1 MATRSNPAAT
11 TAAPSYTGPFIT
23 VAILFGIFGFLTVLN
38 NTLVKKLEDIFQ
50 LGYGLAMLATAAW
63 FFAYLVFSVPW
74 AKVIEA
80 VGYKRTMVIS
90 LFVMVMGAL
99 LFVPAA
105 NAVSFPMTLF
115 AIFVLASGVCGLQ
128 TSANPYVSI
137 LGPEHSASARLNLAQ
152 AVNSFGSLVA
162 PWVAARFILS
172 ETNSAATSAATAHM
186 LEGPYIAIAI
196 ALLVLGFAV
205 MMLHLPAI
213 TMAPE
218 SQTSS
223 GEGTQKNIWTHRHT
237 VLGMVGIFVYVG
249 LEISLAAICIQFC
262 LKQGIEPVES
272 WFNLHVFNHGIFVG
286 LFGLQGGISDV
297 ETAGLMLTLYYTSM
311 MIGRLVG
318 SAVMKW
324 IKSQH
329 LLVLL
334 GLAGTLLL
342 LASMFSHGLF
352 AVWALVFCGL
362 TNSIMYP
369 TIFALGVAEL
379 GPLTSKGS
387 GVLTIGNVGGAVI
400 PPLFGVLADRV
411 GIQYA
416 LVVPI
421 VAYLYVAYYGL
432 SGYKPERKTAA

>member
-1 MATRSNPAAT
+1 MATRTNPAAASGAPNYT
-11 TAAPSYTGPFIT
+11 TPFIA

-38 NTLVKKLEDIFQ
+38 NTLVKKLEDIFE
-50 LGYGLAMLATAAW
+50 LGYGEAMLATAAW

-80 VGYKRTMVIS
+80 AGYKRTMVIS
-90 LFVMVMGAL
+90 LFVMVAGAL

-105 NAVSFPMTLF
+105 NLVSFPMTLF

-137 LGPEHSASARLNLAQ
+137 LGPEKSASARLNLAQ

-172 ETNSAATSAATAHM
+172 DAAGGSSAAATAHT
-186 LEGPYIAIAI
+186 LEGPYVAIAA
-196 ALLVLGFAV
+196 ALLVLGFVV
-205 MMLHLPAI
+205 MFLHLPAI

-218 SQTSS
+218 ADLS
-223 GEGTQKNIWTHRHT
+223 GAGRERNIWTHRHT
-237 VLGMVGIFVYVG
+237 VLGMAGIFVYVG
-249 LEISLAAICIQFC
+249 LEIALAAICIQFS
-262 LKQGIEPVES
+262 LKQGIEPVKS
-272 WFNLHVFNHGIFVG
+272 WLNLNVFNHAAFRD
-286 LFGLQGGISDV
+286 LFGLQGGISAV

-324 IKSQH
+324 IKAQQ

-334 GLAGTLLL
+334 GLVGTALLL
-342 LASMFSHGLF
+342 VSMFSHGLF
-352 AVWALVFCGL
+352 AVWTLVFCGW

-400 PPLFGVLADRV
+400 PPLFGVLADRI

-416 LVVPI
+416 LAVPI
-421 VAYLYVAYYGL
+421 VGYLYVAYYGL
-432 SGYKPERKTAA
+432 SGYKAERDAA

>member
-1 MATRSNPAAT
+1 MATRSNPA
-11 TAAPSYTGPFIT
+11 AAPSYTGPFIT

-50 LGYGLAMLATAAW
+50 LGYGKAMLATAAW

-90 LFVMVMGAL
+90 LFVMVLGAL

-105 NAVSFPMTLF
+105 NMVSFYMTLF

-172 ETNSAATSAATAHM
+172 ETSSAANSAATAHM
-186 LEGPYIAIAI
+186 LEGPYIAIAA
-196 ALLVLGFAV
+196 ALLVLGFVV

-213 TMAPE
+213 TMTSE
-218 SQTSS
+218 SQPAAG
-223 GEGTQKNIWTHRHT
+223 GEKNIWTHRHT

-249 LEISLAAICIQFC
+249 LEIALAAITIQFC
-262 LKQGIEPVES
+262 LKQGIGPVQS
-272 WFNLHVFNHGIFVG
+272 WLNLHLFNHEIFRD
-286 LFGLQGGISDV
+286 LFGLQLGISTV
-297 ETAGLMLTLYYTSM
+297 ETAGLMLTLYYTLM

-318 SAVMKW
+318 SAIMKW
-324 IKSQH
+324 IKAQH

-334 GLAGTLLL
+334 GLAGTVLLL
-342 LASMFSHGLF
+342 VSMFSHGLF
-352 AVWALVFCGL
+352 AVWALVFCGV

-400 PPLFGVLADRV
+400 PPLFGVLADRI

-416 LVVPI
+416 LVIPI
-421 VAYLYVAYYGL
+421 IAYLYVAYYGM
-432 SGYKPERKTAA
+432 SGYKPERKVASA

>member
-1 MATRSNPAAT
+1 MATRSNSV
-11 TAAPSYTGPFIT
+11 AAPSAPNYTAPFIA

-50 LGYGLAMLATAAW
+50 LGYGPAMLATAAW
-63 FFAYLVFSVPW
+63 FLAYLVFSVPW
-74 AKVIEA
+74 ARVIEA
-80 VGYKRTMVIS
+80 IGYKRTMVVS
-90 LFVMVMGAL
+90 LFVMVVGAL

-105 NAVSFPMTLF
+105 NMVSFYMTLF

-162 PWVAARFILS
+162 PWIAARFILS
-172 ETNSAATSAATAHM
+172 ETSNATNSAATAHM
-186 LEGPYIAIAI
+186 LEGPYIAISI
-196 ALLVLGFAV
+196 ALLVLGLIV

-213 TMAPE
+213 TMTPD
-218 SQTSS
+218 S
-223 GEGTQKNIWTHRHT
+223 GPVAGAAAQKNIWTYRHT

-249 LEISLAAICIQFC
+249 LEIALAAITIQFC
-262 LKQGIEPVES
+262 LKQGIEPVQS
-272 WFNLHVFNHGIFVG
+272 WLNQNWFNHDFFRD
-286 LFGLQGGISDV
+286 LFGLQMGISTV

-311 MIGRLVG
+311 MVGRLVG
-318 SAVMKW
+318 SAIMKW
-324 IKSQH
+324 VKAQH

-334 GLAGTLLL
+334 GLAGTVLLL
-342 LASMFSHGLF
+342 ISMFSHGLF
-352 AVWALVFCGL
+352 AVWTLVFCGI

-400 PPLFGVLADRV
+400 PPLFGVLADRI

-416 LVVPI
+416 LVIPI

-432 SGYKPERKTAA
+432 SGYKPERDAVV